1 MYGRV
6 RNGVI
11 TAALTASLMVGG
23 IPAAAFAAESTTS
36 LQAKIAD
43 ARAEFESLALASAE
57 VGEALNDTRYELDQ
71 TKAGI
76 VDATEKQEAAKVALD
91 DARDVLSARVAANY
105 RSGNRSLVDMV
116 VGSSS
121 IEEFVSA
128 IYYADKVAE
137 RDAQAIDAVKTAEA
151 EYAEQKAQLEKL
163 QQSQEQLL
171 SQQEEQAAALKA
183 AEADQAAYIKGLD
196 SQMRTQLEEQRAADI
211 AAQQAAGARAIAA
224 QQAQPQS
231 RIQAPLNWQNEQ
243 GEKAPAVTTT
253 ADAKAGDDAS
263 KDSENKA
270 PSASS
275 ASEQETPAETQTST
289 PAAQTPAETET
300 PAETPAAEAPAE
312 TPAPVAD
319 PTPESEPVAEPTP
332 EPEPTPAP
340 QPAETVPEPV
350 AQPEPEP
357 EPEPQQAVAAEET
370 QTETSSS
377 SSSDD
382 YRSKILEAAYS
393 QLGVPYVYGA
403 ESPGVAL
410 DCSGFTQYCY
420 SQAGIDIPH
429 SSVAQAGMADKTD
442 IDSLQAGDLVFWE
455 GTAGGS
461 ASGSHVAIYLGD
473 GQIIHAN
480 GTEVAVGT
488 LSGSYTSCGS
498 IY

>member
-1 MYGRV
+1 MYGCV

-11 TAALTASLMVGG
+11 TAALTASLMAGG

-43 ARAEFESLALASAE
+43 ARAEFEALALASAE

-76 VDATEKQEAAKVALD
+76 VDATEKQDAAKAALD
-91 DARDVLSARVAANY
+91 DAREVLSDRVAANY
-105 RSGNRSLVDMV
+105 RAGNRSLVDMV

-121 IEEFVSA
+121 VEEFVSA

-211 AAQQAAGARAIAA
+211 AAQQAAAARAIAA
-224 QQAQPQS
+224 QQTQPEA
-231 RIQAPLNWQNEQ
+231 RIQAPLDWQNEQ
-243 GEKAPAVTTT
+243 GEKAPTAATT
-253 ADAKAGDDAS
+253 ADAKASDEAF
-263 KDSENKA
+263 KDSGVKT
-270 PSASS
+270 PSASN
-275 ASEQETPAETQTST
+275 ASEQESPEETQTTT
-289 PAAQTPAETET
+289 PTAQTPAEAETAEET
-300 PAETPAAEAPAE
+300 PAAE
-312 TPAPVAD
+312 TPAPVVD
-319 PTPESEPVAEPTP
+319 PTPEPEPVS
-332 EPEPTPAP
+332 EPTPAP
-340 QPAETVPEPV
+340 QPAETVVEPV

-370 QTETSSS
+370 PAETSSS

-429 SSVAQAGMADKTD
+429 SSVAQAGMADKTG
-442 IDSLQAGDLVFWE
+442 IDDLQAGDLVFWE
-455 GTAGGS
+455 GNASGS

-498 IY
+498 IYY